1 MSALATVVGI
11 GTSNF
16 GKQSLTA
23 QELVAVAVAEA
34 VADAGVDPRD
44 IDAVFVGNVFNYPG
58 TAYRALLAA
67 GFADAPIVTVE
78 SACASGSLAVHLAAE
93 AVRRGDA
100 RLALAIGV
108 EKMTDEM
115 AGPIPTDP
123 HDIDAAGG
131 MVLPAVYAMSATR
144 YMDRFGL
151 TPEQLAQV
159 SVKNHRN
166 ALANPRAQYRGD
178 FTVQQVLE
186 SREIATPLTLL
197 QCSPISDGAGAAV
210 IGAPDA
216 GFAGPTIR
224 SSRYLSARPWPDT
237 TDRVWNFEL
246 IERASRLALGDAGLV
261 HDDID
266 VVELHDA
273 FTIGE
278 LVTLEA
284 LGFFPEGGA
293 GRATQEGQTERD
305 GRIPVNLS
313 GGLLSRGHPL
323 GATGVAQL
331 AEVVWQLRGDAGERQ
346 LSDPRFGL
354 VETMGGNVA
363 GLSGNGCVVMTL
375 ERGADR

>member
-1 MSALATVVGI
+1 VSALATVAGV

-23 QELVAVAVAEA
+23 QELVAAAVGEA
-34 VADAGVDPRD
+34 IADAGVDPRD
-44 IDAVFVGNVFNYPG
+44 IDAIYVGNVFNYAG

-67 GFADAPIVTVE
+67 GFADPPILTVE

-100 RLALAIGV
+100 RLALAVGV
-108 EKMTDEM
+108 EKMTDAM

-123 HDIDAAGG
+123 NDFDAASG

-144 YMDRFGL
+144 YMERFGV
-151 TPEQLAQV
+151 TAEQLARV

-166 ALANPRAQYRGD
+166 ALGNPRAQYRGEY
-178 FTVQQVLE
+178 TVEQVLE
-186 SREIATPLTLL
+186 SRPISTPLTLL

-210 IGAPDA
+210 IAAPSA
-216 GFAGPTIR
+216 GLAGPSIR
-224 SSRYLSARPWPDT
+224 SSAYLSARPWPEPSG
-237 TDRVWNFEL
+237 RVWNFEL
-246 IERASRLALGDAGLV
+246 IERASRRAFEDAGLT

-284 LGFFPEGGA
+284 LGFFPEGEAAHATEEGA
-293 GRATQEGQTERD
+293 TERD
-305 GRIPVNLS
+305 GRVPVNLS

-323 GATGVAQL
+323 GATGLAQL
-331 AEVVWQLRGDAGERQ
+331 AEVAWQLRGDAGERQ
-346 LSDPRFGL
+346 LPDPRFGL

-375 ERGADR
+375 ERDDR